1 MSARNR
7 AIALDVEHFR
17 LRVLSDALSEAS
29 HCYWLRR
36 AAAFEAARPK
46 PVDDFAGRASQ
57 AELAGQDAELA
68 AIATACRNRAA
79 VALVT
84 LDDVREL
91 LWTEEAAA

>member
-1 MSARNR
+1 MSARTR
-7 AIALDVEHFR
+7 AIVLDVEHFR
-17 LRVLSDALSEAS
+17 LRVLQDALSEATR
-29 HCYWLRR
+29 CGWLRR
-36 AAAFEAARPK
+36 AAAFEKARPK
-46 PVDDFAGRASQ
+46 VGEYTGRATPG
-57 AELAGQDAELA
+57 ELAGQDAELA